1 MVRVLVTA
9 AAILLIGGAIA
20 LFAGASAD
28 GVALARLAIATGIGF
43 AAVAVDRSR
52 TPNAR
57 LAPNG
62 PVKSNEP
69 GSPKR
74 ETGLA

>member
-1 MVRVLVTA
+1 MTRVLATA

-20 LFAGASAD
+20 PLLGASAD
-28 GVALARLAIATGIGF
+28 GVALGRLAIATGLGI
-43 AAVAVDRSR
+43 AAVAIDQRR
-52 TPNAR
+52 NPNAGS
-57 LAPNG
+57 APDG
-62 PVKSNEP
+62 TAKSNEP